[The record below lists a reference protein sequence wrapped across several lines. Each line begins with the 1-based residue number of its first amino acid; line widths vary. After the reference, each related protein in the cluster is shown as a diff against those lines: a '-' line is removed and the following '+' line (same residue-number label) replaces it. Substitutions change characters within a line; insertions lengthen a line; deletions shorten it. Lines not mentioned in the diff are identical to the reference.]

1 MKRVRQ
7 IYNSL
12 MRAVKEGCVP
22 FGYYGP
28 ETYRW
33 ATPDE
38 MRRFGRDAPLWP
50 RRLSYG
56 ALRQE
61 RRN

>member
-1 MKRVRQ
+1 MKRTRQ
-7 IYNSL
+7 IYNAF
-12 MRAVKEGCVP
+12 MRAVKEGSIP

-28 ETYRW
+28 QNVSMGNT
-33 ATPDE
+33 
-38 MRRFGRDAPLWP
+38 GRDAPLRP

>member
-1 MKRVRQ
+1 MKRERQ
-7 IYNSL
+7 IYNAL
-12 MRAVKEGCVP
+12 MRAVKEGCIP
-22 FGYYGP
+22 FGYYRP
-28 ETYRW
+28 ETRRW
-33 ATPDE
+33 GHT
-38 MRRFGRDAPLWP
+38 GRNAPLWP